1 MKKMMLGTVEVNN
14 NYEYRLLLKLIEEN
28 NCIVDSD
35 LLVNKYAKSLKLDY
49 SKLCTSSEDFNHE
62 VTIYGEE
69 SFVNYIYF
77 EFRKRVSETEYL
89 EKCWNSNGEGMKLYY
104 EAQV

>member
-14 NYEYRLLLKLIEEN
+14 NYDYRLLLKLIEEN

-49 SKLCTSSEDFNHE
+49 SELCINSKDFNHE

-77 EFRKRVSETEYL
+77 EFTKRVFETEYL